1 MLNLGRRKTEE
12 ARRQAPPHVLDVRPT
27 AVAAPEVRKQKVHWR
42 VPRWA
47 WLVVAGAVVVG
58 GVIAAAVLWWP
69 RPGLPTDGEAAA
81 KAVKARVARHYLLP
95 KDEEPA
101 LATITDKSKLSSPA
115 FKQTE
120 DGDRLLIYQK
130 NRMAIVYRPSIDRVV
145 AIVPVSID
153 EPTNITKQQGG
164 GK

>member
-1 MLNLGRRKTEE
+1 MSNLGRKKTEE
-12 ARRQAPPHVLDVRPT
+12 VRRQAPPHVLDVRPT
-27 AVAAPEVRKQKVHWR
+27 AVAAPEVKKRKVRRR
-42 VPRWA
+42 VLRWI
-47 WLVVAGAVVVG
+47 WWVVVGAVVVG
-58 GVIAAAVLWWP
+58 GGIVAAVVWWP
-69 RPGLPTDGEAAA
+69 RPELPKEGEAAA
-81 KAVKARVARHYLLP
+81 KVVKARVARHYLLP
-95 KDEEPA
+95 TDEEPA

-115 FKQTE
+115 FKQAE